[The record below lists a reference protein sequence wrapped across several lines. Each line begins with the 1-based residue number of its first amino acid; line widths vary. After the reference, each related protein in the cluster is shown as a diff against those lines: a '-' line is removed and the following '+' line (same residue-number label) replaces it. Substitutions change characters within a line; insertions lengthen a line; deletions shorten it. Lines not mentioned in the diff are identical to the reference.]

1 MNTSED
7 YLVPAGN
14 ARSTFAAGV
23 ADCLL
28 VDQALCSETR
38 AAERWSHPGIRA
50 CSWHANPNRV
60 GIDSSCCV
68 YHSGLSLVA
77 ALSSGA
83 SLLAVLIPLAVLV
96 AMVLAIPHSVILDD
110 GGIRQRRWLIT
121 DRQTPWAEIATVARG
136 RNTGRIFVWS
146 KTGGLA
152 VVFSPLLVGQGRFEH
167 EIRARAK
174 DVVLED

>member
-1 MNTSED
+1 
-7 YLVPAGN
+7 
-14 ARSTFAAGV
+14 
-23 ADCLL
+23 
-28 VDQALCSETR
+28 
-38 AAERWSHPGIRA
+38 
-50 CSWHANPNRV
+50 
-60 GIDSSCCV
+60 
-68 YHSGLSLVA
+68 
-77 ALSSGA
+77 
-83 SLLAVLIPLAVLV
+83 
-96 AMVLAIPHSVILDD
+96 MVLAIPHSVILDD